1 MAVFHAFWLLY
12 TSWFNSKQRQ
22 IYPLMMIRR
31 FQWFIKF
38 FGTNLA
44 KVTLLVILTIFYTWN
59 VYVGLKRCQTELLAN
74 ILFLLHL
81 LYIYNMNCNLFS
93 VMKIWKK
100 TYVFI
105 FHNTENEFHTNKCK
119 RSCSRFSTS
128 CRKMHKALYIVVYDM
143 KYDSRA
149 NFDQLIKL

>member
-44 KVTLLVILTIFYTWN
+44 KVTLLVILTIFYTGN

-100 TYVFI
+100 KLNLSLPMYLFFTTLKTSFILISVKGLARVFL
-105 FHNTENEFHTNKCK
+105 HRVEKC
-119 RSCSRFSTS
+119 
-128 CRKMHKALYIVVYDM
+128 
-143 KYDSRA
+143 
-149 NFDQLIKL
+149 IKHCT

>member
-44 KVTLLVILTIFYTWN
+44 KVTLLVILTIFYTGN

-74 ILFLLHL
+74 I
-81 LYIYNMNCNLFS
+81 YNMNCNLFS
-93 VMKIWKK
+93 VMKNLEEKIEFII

-105 FHNTENEFHTNKCK
+105 FHNTENEFHANKCK